1 MKEGPGQVG
10 YLVAV
15 QVENLQS
22 AFVSKDLWRHVVET
36 AMPVVEFLDFIIGRF
51 QAAQQQFPPAAATG
65 TSSAG
70 GR

>member
-1 MKEGPGQVG
+1 MWQSNNFVITQPELFKSVTMKEGPGQVG

-51 QAAQQQFPPAAATG
+51 
-65 TSSAG
+65 
-70 GR
+70 